1 MDRSQGLSISM
12 KLILL
17 LIAACFAFALAD
29 KKVDLTTD
37 SLKQEIWIEAEK
49 TETIRI
55 CLNRRVQTWETSLKI
70 VILNDSCVAFQAPT
84 LVGTESINV
93 YLPESDSS
101 HRINLAIGMK
111 YLNFNN
117 EEVLL
122 GFDDQKKNSSKKSR

>member
-1 MDRSQGLSISM
+1 M
-12 KLILL
+12 KLIFL
-17 LIAACFAFALAD
+17 LIAACIAFALAD

-37 SLKQEIWIEAEK
+37 SLNQEIWIEAEK

-55 CLNRRVQTWETSLKI
+55 CLNRRVQTWETSLKT

-93 YLPESDSS
+93 YLLESDSS

-122 GFDDQKKNSSKKSR
+122 GFDDQKKNSSKKKPIKYYE